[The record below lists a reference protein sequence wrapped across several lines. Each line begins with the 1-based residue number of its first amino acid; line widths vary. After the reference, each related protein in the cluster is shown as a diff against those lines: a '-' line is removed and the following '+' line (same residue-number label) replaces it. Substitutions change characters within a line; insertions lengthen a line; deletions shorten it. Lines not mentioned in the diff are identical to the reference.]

1 MLAHAGL
8 GIAVLGIIGET
19 QWSAEQL
26 RELKPG
32 ESISIRGYDLT
43 LEGRITRPGP
53 NYRELAARF
62 VVRRNGF
69 PIGFMEPAKRDFP
82 SRKTAITQTVLM
94 RRGLSQLYVSV
105 AEFHSNGSVGVRIYY
120 KPLVLL
126 IWLGPVAMALGGA
139 LSLSDRRL
147 RVGVPKL
154 ARSKTGLAPAR

>member
-1 MLAHAGL
+1 MERRAA
-8 GIAVLGIIGET
+8 ARA
-19 QWSAEQL
+19 Q
-26 RELKPG
+26 G

-43 LEGRITRPGP
+43 LEEKVTRRGP
-53 NYRELAARF
+53 NYLELAARF

-126 IWLGPVAMALGGA
+126 IWLGLVAMALGGA